1 MSEKHAHAQ
10 LDLGRRVPMKGKRL
24 AMKGKQL
31 GEQAAGGALGS
42 DTWAG
47 RSGKDLV
54 GRLRLTSDFEN
65 VSDRDEDPQPKF
77 LAGRFPRLRQE

>member
-1 MSEKHAHAQ
+1 MVSEKDSHTQ
-10 LDLGRRVPMKGKRL
+10 VDLGRRVPMKGK
-24 AMKGKQL
+24 QL
-31 GEQAAGGALGS
+31 GEQAVGGALGS

-47 RSGKDLV
+47 RRGKDLV

-77 LAGRFPRLRQE
+77 LAGGFLRLRQG

>member
-1 MSEKHAHAQ
+1 MVSEKHAHAQ
-10 LDLGRRVPMKGKRL
+10 VDLGRRVPMKGKR
-24 AMKGKQL
+24 L